1 MDGNMNWIKKLF
13 GIKSEEEKKLAEVDR
28 LQKLA
33 FDAQRK
39 GDLSLSGKYQ
49 LEIDT
54 IYDEIEEMKKNNNS
68 CTSST
73 TRMLNFGWL

>member
-1 MDGNMNWIKKLF
+1 MDGNMSWWKKLL
-13 GIKSEEEKKLAEVDR
+13 GIKTPIEKKLAEIDR

-49 LEIDT
+49 LEVDA
-54 IYDEIEEMKKNNNS
+54 IYDQIEELKNAQDAQ
-68 CTSST
+68 
-73 TRMLNFGWL
+73 

>member
-1 MDGNMNWIKKLF
+1 MNWIKKLL
-13 GIKSEEEKKLAEVDR
+13 GIKSPVEKKLAEIDK

-49 LEIDT
+49 LEIDA
-54 IYDEIEEMKKNNNS
+54 IYDEIEEMKNAQDA
-68 CTSST
+68 
-73 TRMLNFGWL
+73 

>member
-1 MDGNMNWIKKLF
+1 MNWIKKLL
-13 GIKSEEEKKLAEVDR
+13 GIKTPEQKKLAEIDK

-49 LEIDT
+49 QEIEA
-54 IYDEIEEMKKNNNS
+54 IYDEIEEMR
-68 CTSST
+68 
-73 TRMLNFGWL
+73 TR

>member
-13 GIKSEEEKKLAEVDR
+13 GIKTPEQKLLAEIDR

-49 LEIDT
+49 MEVEA
-54 IYDEIEEMKKNNNS
+54 IYDQIEEL
-68 CTSST
+68 
-73 TRMLNFGWL
+73 RAQ

>member
-1 MDGNMNWIKKLF
+1 MSWWKKLL
-13 GIKSEEEKKLAEVDR
+13 GIKTPIEKKLDEIDR

-49 LEIDT
+49 MEVEA
-54 IYDEIEEMKKNNNS
+54 IYDQIEEL
-68 CTSST
+68 
-73 TRMLNFGWL
+73 RAR

>member
-1 MDGNMNWIKKLF
+1 MDGNMSWWKKLL
-13 GIKSEEEKKLAEVDR
+13 GIKTPIEKKLAEIDR

-49 LEIDT
+49 LEVDA
-54 IYDEIEEMKKNNNS
+54 IYDEIDELKKNDNN
-68 CTSST
+68 
-73 TRMLNFGWL
+73 

>member
-1 MDGNMNWIKKLF
+1 MNWIKKLF
-13 GIKSEEEKKLAEVDR
+13 GIKTPEQKLLAEVDR

-49 LEIDT
+49 MEVEA
-54 IYDEIEEMKKNNNS
+54 IYDKIEEL
-68 CTSST
+68 
-73 TRMLNFGWL
+73 RAQ

>member
-1 MDGNMNWIKKLF
+1 MSWWKKLL
-13 GIKSEEEKKLAEVDR
+13 GIKSPIEKKLAEIDR

-49 LEIDT
+49 LEVDA
-54 IYDEIEEMKKNNNS
+54 IYDEIDEMKKN
-68 CTSST
+68 
-73 TRMLNFGWL
+73 GIE

>member
-1 MDGNMNWIKKLF
+1 MSWWKKLL
-13 GIKSEEEKKLAEVDR
+13 GIKTPEQKKLEEIDK

-49 LEIDT
+49 LEIDA
-54 IYDEIEEMKKNNNS
+54 IYDEIEEMRKK
-68 CTSST
+68 
-73 TRMLNFGWL
+73 

>member
-1 MDGNMNWIKKLF
+1 MNWIKKLF
-13 GIKSEEEKKLAEVDR
+13 GIKTPEQKLLAEVDR

-49 LEIDT
+49 MEVEA
-54 IYDEIEEMKKNNNS
+54 IYDQIEEI
-68 CTSST
+68 
-73 TRMLNFGWL
+73 RAQ

>member
-1 MDGNMNWIKKLF
+1 MDGNMSWWKKLL
-13 GIKSEEEKKLAEVDR
+13 GIKTPIEKKLAEIDR

-49 LEIDT
+49 LEVDA
-54 IYDEIEEMKKNNNS
+54 IYDEIDEMKKNG
-68 CTSST
+68 TE
-73 TRMLNFGWL
+73 

>member
-1 MDGNMNWIKKLF
+1 MDENMNWIKKLF
-13 GIKSEEEKKLAEVDR
+13 GIKTPEQKLLAEIDK

-49 LEIDT
+49 MEVEA
-54 IYDEIEEMKKNNNS
+54 IYDKIEEL
-68 CTSST
+68 
-73 TRMLNFGWL
+73 RAR

>member
-1 MDGNMNWIKKLF
+1 MSWWKKLL
-13 GIKSEEEKKLAEVDR
+13 GIKSPVDQKLAEIDR

-49 LEIDT
+49 LEIDA
-54 IYDEIEEMKKNNNS
+54 IYDEIEEMRKNG
-68 CTSST
+68 TI
-73 TRMLNFGWL
+73 

>member
-1 MDGNMNWIKKLF
+1 MSWWKKLF
-13 GIKSEEEKKLAEVDR
+13 GIKTPEQKKLEEVDK

-49 LEIDT
+49 LEIDA
-54 IYDEIEEMKKNNNS
+54 IYDEIEEMRKK
-68 CTSST
+68 
-73 TRMLNFGWL
+73 

>member
-1 MDGNMNWIKKLF
+1 MNWLKKLF
-13 GIKSEEEKKLAEVDR
+13 GIKSEEEKKLAEIDR

-49 LEIDT
+49 LEIDA
-54 IYDEIEEMKKNNNS
+54 IYDEVEELKNNNNS
-68 CTSST
+68 
-73 TRMLNFGWL
+73 

>member
-1 MDGNMNWIKKLF
+1 MNWIKKLF
-13 GIKSEEEKKLAEVDR
+13 GIKTPEQKLLAEVDR

-49 LEIDT
+49 LEIDA
-54 IYDEIEEMKKNNNS
+54 IYDEIEKL
-68 CTSST
+68 
-73 TRMLNFGWL
+73 RR

>member
-1 MDGNMNWIKKLF
+1 MGIKTPEQKKLEQ
-13 GIKSEEEKKLAEVDR
+13 IDK

-49 LEIDT
+49 LEIDA
-54 IYDEIEEMKKNNNS
+54 IYDEIEEMRKK
-68 CTSST
+68 
-73 TRMLNFGWL
+73 

>member
-1 MDGNMNWIKKLF
+1 MSWWKKLF
-13 GIKSEEEKKLAEVDR
+13 GIKSDEEKKLAEIAR

-49 LEIDT
+49 LAIDA
-54 IYDEIEEMKKNNNS
+54 IYDEIEKL
-68 CTSST
+68 
-73 TRMLNFGWL
+73 RAQ

>member
-1 MDGNMNWIKKLF
+1 MSWWKKLL
-13 GIKSEEEKKLAEVDR
+13 GIKTPIEKKLAEIDR

-49 LEIDT
+49 LEVDA
-54 IYDEIEEMKKNNNS
+54 IYDEIDEMKKN
-68 CTSST
+68 
-73 TRMLNFGWL
+73 GIE

>member
-1 MDGNMNWIKKLF
+1 MSWWKKLF
-13 GIKSEEEKKLAEVDR
+13 GIKTPEQKKLEEIDK

-49 LEIDT
+49 LEIDA
-54 IYDEIEEMKKNNNS
+54 IYDEIDEMRKK
-68 CTSST
+68 
-73 TRMLNFGWL
+73 

>member
-1 MDGNMNWIKKLF
+1 MSWWKKLL
-13 GIKSEEEKKLAEVDR
+13 GIKSPVEKKLAEIDK

-49 LEIDT
+49 LEVDA
-54 IYDEIEEMKKNNNS
+54 IYDQIEEMKKN
-68 CTSST
+68 
-73 TRMLNFGWL
+73 GDV

>member
-1 MDGNMNWIKKLF
+1 MSWWKKLL
-13 GIKSEEEKKLAEVDR
+13 GIKTPEQKKLEEIDK

-49 LEIDT
+49 MQVEA
-54 IYDEIEEMKKNNNS
+54 IYDEIEEMRKK
-68 CTSST
+68 
-73 TRMLNFGWL
+73 

>member
-13 GIKSEEEKKLAEVDR
+13 GIKTPEQKLLVEIDR

-49 LEIDT
+49 LEIDA
-54 IYDEIEEMKKNNNS
+54 IYDKIEKL
-68 CTSST
+68 
-73 TRMLNFGWL
+73 RAQ

>member
-1 MDGNMNWIKKLF
+1 MDGNMSWWKKLL
-13 GIKSEEEKKLAEVDR
+13 GIKTPIDKKLAEIDR

-49 LEIDT
+49 LEVDA
-54 IYDEIEEMKKNNNS
+54 IYDEIEELKKNDNN
-68 CTSST
+68 
-73 TRMLNFGWL
+73 

>member
-1 MDGNMNWIKKLF
+1 MNWLKKLF
-13 GIKSEEEKKLAEVDR
+13 GIKTPEEKKLQEVDR

-49 LEIDT
+49 LKIDA
-54 IYDEIEEMKKNNNS
+54 IYDEIEKL
-68 CTSST
+68 
-73 TRMLNFGWL
+73 RAQ